1 MKRVSI
7 EVAKAIKKAGY
18 PQGMENIAYYNE
30 NGVLI
35 KPFVFNGGGEIADA
49 PTYIEVWLWLWREK
63 KICLFNVGNIN
74 NKAMLD
80 IVLDGVYQHT
90 TTSHSD
96 PEEATI
102 EAIEYLVE
110 NDLIK

>member
-1 MKRVSI
+1 MKIVSI
-7 EVAKAIKKAGY
+7 EVAKAIKEAGY
-18 PQGMENIAYYNE
+18 PQGIEDMAYYTE

-35 KPFVFNGGGEIADA
+35 NPFVFNSGGEIADA
-49 PTYIEVWLWLWREK
+49 PTYINVLLWLWREK
-63 KICLFNVGNIN
+63 KICLFNVGNCN
-74 NKAMLD
+74 NKAKID